1 MIANQAPKVK
11 PGDVA
16 DVLYRLFTERVRE
29 YAMIFLDKNGIVS
42 SWNDGAEIMKGYRPE
57 EIVGKH
63 FSAFYSK
70 ADVENRKPQ
79 FELQVATMEGR
90 SEEEGWRYRMDGSTF
105 WASVV
110 ITAIKDVDGT
120 LLGFAKITRDLTE
133 RKHHEEE
140 VRQSEERFRL
150 LVHAV
155 KDYAIFML
163 DPKGRVLTWNE
174 GAKRIKGYE
183 ADEIVGRSLST
194 FYTPEDRERR
204 HPEEFLHKAEREGR
218 AEEEG
223 WRVRKDGSKFRAR
236 VTLTAMRGADGKLQ
250 GFAKVTR
257 DLTPA

>member
-1 MIANQAPKVK
+1 MQSALLCPVFSGSS
-11 PGDVA
+11 PVA
-16 DVLYRLFTERVRE
+16 VLAFSCSRKRPRDEPLVTALMALAAQLALFLPRADAEARL
-29 YAMIFLDKNGIVS
+29 
-42 SWNDGAEIMKGYRPE
+42 
-57 EIVGKH
+57 
-63 FSAFYSK
+63 
-70 ADVENRKPQ
+70 
-79 FELQVATMEGR
+79 
-90 SEEEGWRYRMDGSTF
+90 
-105 WASVV
+105 
-110 ITAIKDVDGT
+110 
-120 LLGFAKITRDLTE
+120 
-133 RKHHEEE
+133 
-140 VRQSEERFRL
+140 RQSEERFRL